1 LAASRSGTRFFYL
14 LLALATV
21 LLGLVAQPIA
31 SGLFVGAVLA
41 GVLWPLHQRLAHHLG
56 DRPRLSAFL
65 WALLIVVM
73 LALPLV
79 AFSTFAV
86 KETIDGWH
94 FLTSTLQSEGVDGLI
109 SRLPDWMEGM
119 VRRSVR
125 DLPIYEASDLA
136 SAAGVRGTK
145 AAAAVAATLTATGA
159 FLFQLAMMLVAL
171 YFLLLHGEELVS
183 WVDALLPLAPG
194 QTRALLVDFKKTSYA
209 VIVSTVA
216 TAAVQAAAA
225 LLGYLVA
232 RVPHP
237 LFFTGATFFVAFIPA
252 VGAAGAGLVA
262 AGLLLLTGHHYAA
275 LFLAAWSVCVVGLVD
290 NLVKPLLIK
299 RGMELNGALVFFSLI
314 GGIAAFGAVG
324 LLLGPLVVSLFLAL
338 ARMYQRDFRPR
349 AAAD

>member
-1 LAASRSGTRFFYL
+1 LVSRSGTRFFYI
-14 LLALATV
+14 LLAVATV
-21 LLGLVAQPIA
+21 LVGLVAQPIA

-41 GVLWPLHQRLAHHLG
+41 GVLWPFHQRLTRQLG
-56 DRPRLSAFL
+56 GRPRLSALL
-65 WALLIVVM
+65 WALAIVVM

-86 KETIDGWH
+86 KETIDGWR
-94 FLTSTLQSEGVDGLI
+94 FLTTTLQSEGVNGLVG
-109 SRLPDWMEGM
+109 RLPDWLEGF
-119 VRRSVR
+119 VRSALR

-136 SAAGVRGTK
+136 SAVGARGTK
-145 AAAAVAATLTATGA
+145 AAAAVAATLSATGS

-171 YFLLLHGEELVS
+171 FFLLLDGDKLVD
-183 WVDALLPLAPG
+183 WLDGLLPLAPG

-216 TAAVQAAAA
+216 TAGVQAAAA
-225 LLGYLVA
+225 LLGYLIA

-237 LFFTGATFFVAFIPA
+237 FFFTGATFFVAFIPA

-262 AGLLLLTGHHYAA
+262 AGLLLLTGHAPAA
-275 LFLAAWSVCVVGLVD
+275 LFLAVWSVCVVGLVD
-290 NLVKPLLIK
+290 NLVKPLLIR

-338 ARMYQRDFRPR
+338 ARMYQRDFRP
-349 AAAD
+349 APTA